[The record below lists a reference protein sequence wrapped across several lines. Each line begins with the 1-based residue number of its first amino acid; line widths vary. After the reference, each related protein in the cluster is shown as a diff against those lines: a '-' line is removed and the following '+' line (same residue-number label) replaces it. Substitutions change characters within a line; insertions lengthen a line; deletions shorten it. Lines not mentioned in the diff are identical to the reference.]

1 MSSNYVL
8 LEYYIKYLRDV
19 RKVSEFSINHYT
31 GAIKSISKLL
41 IENHKVEGSVYEVK
55 DIGDLEVIK
64 DYLYHEPQFIDLDER
79 GHRMYSAALN
89 NYLKFARG
97 EDFSEIKDKVILLDG
112 EIPVGEKETTSSV
125 RWKRSS
131 IIKKQV
137 IEMADYL
144 CEMDRE
150 HRTFI
155 SEATMHSYME
165 GHHAIP
171 MFLQERFNISL
182 DIYANVVCL
191 CPICHRLLHYGIK
204 SEKQNLINKIY
215 IQRGDRLANSGIRL
229 SRDEFLELI
238 S

>member
-19 RKVSEFSINHYT
+19 RKVSESSVNHYT
-31 GAIKSISKLL
+31 GAIKSISKFLK
-41 IENHKVEGSVYEVK
+41 ENQKVESSVYEIK
-55 DIGDLEVIK
+55 DIGDLEIIK
-64 DYLYHEPQFIDLDER
+64 DYLYHEPQFLDLDER

-112 EIPVGEKETTSSV
+112 EIPIGEKETISSV

-150 HRTFI
+150 HKTFI
-155 SEATMHSYME
+155 SETTMHSYME

-171 MFLQERFNISL
+171 MFLQEKFNTSL

-204 SEKQNLINKIY
+204 SEKQNLLSKIY
-215 IQRGDRLANSGIRL
+215 AERGRRLANSGIRL

>member
-1 MSSNYVL
+1 MCEKFRNPPLITIRS
-8 LEYYIKYLRDV
+8 
-19 RKVSEFSINHYT
+19 
-31 GAIKSISKLL
+31 AIKLISKLL
-41 IENHKVEGSVYEVK
+41 IENHKVENTVYEIK
-55 DIGDLEVIK
+55 DIGDLEIIK

-89 NYLKFARG
+89 NYLKFAKG
-97 EDFSEIKDKVILLDG
+97 EEFSEIKDKVILLDG
-112 EIPVGEKETTSSV
+112 KIPVGEKETISSV

-131 IIKKQV
+131 IIKNQV

-144 CEMDRE
+144 CEMDKE
-150 HRTFI
+150 HKTFI
-155 SEATMHSYME
+155 SEKTKHSYME

-171 MFLQERFNISL
+171 MLLQEKFDSSL

-204 SEKQNLINKIY
+204 SEKQNLLSKIY
-215 IQRGDRLANSGIRL
+215 AERGDRLANSGIRL

>member
-19 RKVSEFSINHYT
+19 RKVSESSINHYT
-31 GAIKSISKLL
+31 GAIKLISKLL
-41 IENHKVEGSVYEVK
+41 IENHKVENSVYEIK
-55 DIGDLEVIK
+55 DIGDLEIIK
-64 DYLYHEPQFIDLDER
+64 DYLYYEPQFIDLDER

-97 EDFSEIKDKVILLDG
+97 EEFSEIKDKVILLDG
-112 EIPVGEKETTSSV
+112 EIPVGEKETISSV

-144 CEMDRE
+144 CEMDKE
-150 HRTFI
+150 HKTFI
-155 SEATMHSYME
+155 SEKTKHSYME

-171 MFLQERFNISL
+171 MLLQEKFDSSL

-204 SEKQNLINKIY
+204 SEKQNFLSKIY
-215 IQRGDRLANSGIRL
+215 AERGNSLANSGIRL